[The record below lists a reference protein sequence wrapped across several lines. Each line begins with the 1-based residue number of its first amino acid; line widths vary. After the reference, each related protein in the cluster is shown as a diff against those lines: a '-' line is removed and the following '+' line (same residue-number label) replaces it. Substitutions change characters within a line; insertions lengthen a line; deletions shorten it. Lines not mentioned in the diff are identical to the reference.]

1 MDLHYYEK
9 KNPIKRVHYVGT
21 SAVLTIDQYH
31 VKRLGID
38 ELTFFEEKEVD
49 NGILLELRKLG
60 VPQRE
65 ERKVLPSPDENS
77 LPTNTEIS
85 TI

>member
-65 ERKVLPSPDENS
+65 EKKSS
-77 LPTNTEIS
+77 AIS
-85 TI
+85 